1 MSEKSHVLFFFLTKC
16 FKTNNFIEVP
26 HALFVKY
33 CMTTC
38 HFFCFLILSISS
50 LEDRWRDFNR

>member
-38 HFFCFLILSISS
+38 HFSVSKFYPSS
-50 LEDRWRDFNR
+50 LEDRCRDFNR